1 MEKSNEETQKTIKDS
16 VNNTLKDFL
25 ATVIESV
32 QEMITN
38 QIDKSSKHM
47 MAGVQE
53 IVSNQAETSNKFMME
68 VIQTA
73 MQVSTINQQQINTI
87 HFLPSHNTT
96 LQDQPSSN
104 NFSNAVNNEHRQSS
118 SNNLN
123 LTSNATQNEAET
135 LINLTQE
142 NRNQPSSDI
151 QLTNTRNR
159 ANVDEDDLQWEG
171 MYNTDEE
178 SDTDKMEGLEVL
190 STDEEKA
197 TTSNKNRKG
206 SKGIPT

>member
-87 HFLPSHNTT
+87 HILPSHNTT

-151 QLTNTRNR
+151 
-159 ANVDEDDLQWEG
+159 
-171 MYNTDEE
+171 
-178 SDTDKMEGLEVL
+178 
-190 STDEEKA
+190 
-197 TTSNKNRKG
+197 
-206 SKGIPT
+206 